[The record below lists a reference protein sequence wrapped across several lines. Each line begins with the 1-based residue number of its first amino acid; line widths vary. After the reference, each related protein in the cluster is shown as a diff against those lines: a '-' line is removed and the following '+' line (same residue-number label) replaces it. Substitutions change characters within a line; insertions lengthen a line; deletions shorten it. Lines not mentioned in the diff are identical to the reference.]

1 MTHGLGNYVCPR
13 IHPSRG
19 DWQVERLASGASHEQ
34 GNGED
39 AFAPGSHNGLPDISC
54 EVDVTQD
61 QVYILGLLFKR
72 LPILWATRP
81 DQTTCQGLFVRDL
94 LTKCCVRV
102 LDTDAMYITS

>member
-1 MTHGLGNYVCPR
+1 MEALEGLQALFLSFAPMTHGLGNYVCPR

-39 AFAPGSHNGLPDISC
+39 AVAPGSHNGLPDISC

-61 QVYILGLLFKR
+61 
-72 LPILWATRP
+72 
-81 DQTTCQGLFVRDL
+81 
-94 LTKCCVRV
+94 
-102 LDTDAMYITS
+102 